1 MSNQKSQVARFSLT
15 RLEERIVPSA
25 MACCCG
31 GSGKGH
37 SGKGHSG
44 KGRSGKGHS
53 GKGHSG
59 KGHSGKG
66 RSGKACKR

>member
-1 MSNQKSQVARFSLT
+1 MSNQNSQVSRFSLT

-25 MACCCG
+25 MYCGGCGGG

-53 GKGHSG
+53 GKGKSG
-59 KGHSGKG
+59 KGC
-66 RSGKACKR
+66 RR